1 MPIEDQDRIFLCHAS
16 EDKKQ
21 VLEIYHKLMSA
32 GFNPW
37 LDKMDLLP
45 GQKWDGEIR
54 RALKHSRFI
63 IIFFSKFSVSKRG
76 YVQRE
81 FKLALDALE
90 EIPEDQIFVIPVR
103 LEDCRIP
110 EAFRHIHYVDL
121 FEQGGFELVVKV
133 IEAELGP
140 RNQFTDPRDGQTYKT
155 VELMGKTW
163 MAENLNFDVGEGCW
177 FYDDDP
183 KNGEKYGRLYTWE
196 AAMKACPPG
205 WRLPTDGEWKEML
218 TSVGGY
224 FDSAERKN
232 IGDPKKA
239 YEFLIGNGNSGFNAL
254 PGGGRGSDGEYLYL
268 GRGGSYWSATGS
280 GADDAWIYFFDGVS
294 RQVYRGYNSRSVG
307 FSCRCLKD

>member
-1 MPIEDQDRIFLCHAS
+1 MPVDDQDRIFLCHAS

-21 VLEIYHKLMSA
+21 VLAIYHQLKAA

-54 RALKHSRFI
+54 RALKSSRFI

-90 EIPEDQIFVIPVR
+90 EIPDDQIFIIPVR

-121 FEQGGFELVVKV
+121 FSQGGFDLVIKV
-133 IEAELGP
+133 IETELGP
-140 RNQFTDPRDGQTYKT
+140 RSQFTDLRDGQTYKT

-163 MAENLNFDVGEGCW
+163 MAENLDFDVGAGCW
-177 FYDDDP
+177 FYDNDP
-183 KNGEKYGRLYTWE
+183 KNGERYGRLYTWE
-196 AAMKACPPG
+196 AALKACPPG
-205 WRLPTDGEWKEML
+205 WRLPTYDEMDKL
-218 TSVGGY
+218 MDHFEGPGG
-224 FDSAERKN
+224 
-232 IGDPKKA
+232 A
-239 YEFLIGNGNSGFNAL
+239 YEALIEGGSSGFNAL
-254 PGGGRGSDGEYLYL
+254 LGGSRDSLGEYLDL
-268 GRGGSYWSATGS
+268 GRSGFYWSATGS
-280 GADDAWIYFFDGVS
+280 GAGYAWNYGFLGDG
-294 RQVYRGYNSRSVG
+294 RRVYRSTNARSVG
-307 FSCRCLKD
+307 LSCRCLKD